1 MESALLN
8 LAVNARDAM
17 PEGGELSLTVRRART
32 TDGLDRA
39 HPDAPE
45 AEWAVV
51 EVRDTGS
58 GLAPEIA
65 ERVFE
70 PFFTTKEVGKGTGL
84 GLSQVYGFV
93 RQSGGYV
100 TVDSRPGEGACFRLH
115 LQAVEGAPC
124 APRLSAEEGGEAPKG
139 EGECILLVEDDEP
152 VLALGVEMLTEL
164 GYRVFSAP
172 SGQAALDHIKQ
183 GVEFDLLFSDIVMP
197 GGVNGVQLANAV
209 RELRPDARIL
219 LTSGYVGET
228 APVADQG
235 YELIDKPYER
245 AALALRLRE
254 LLSPGSTEPIRR
266 RA

>member
-1 MESALLN
+1 
-8 LAVNARDAM
+8 
-17 PEGGELSLTVRRART
+17 
-32 TDGLDRA
+32 
-39 HPDAPE
+39 
-45 AEWAVV
+45 
-51 EVRDTGS
+51 
-58 GLAPEIA
+58 
-65 ERVFE
+65 
-70 PFFTTKEVGKGTGL
+70 
-84 GLSQVYGFV
+84 
-93 RQSGGYV
+93 
-100 TVDSRPGEGACFRLH
+100 
-115 LQAVEGAPC
+115 
-124 APRLSAEEGGEAPKG
+124 
-139 EGECILLVEDDEP
+139 